1 MKTKTVFQ
9 NSQLKL
15 IRNLR
20 SFLLAAAL
28 MGTAGRLFAQVVF
41 TENFNDGDIS
51 DWTAGSERDNNSGGT
66 PDIVFAP
73 VAVGG
78 EVHLHAKGSCFGPD
92 FDGVASTLAKTIPLP
107 NGAYTLSYDVSH
119 STTHYDFCQGGTGG
133 DSEILV
139 NGVPISPVSCSVNNC
154 GTCTVPT
161 ATVSGCF
168 AVTGGS
174 VELKLRTNAGDCADS
189 TGVFDNIT
197 ITVAPDADG
206 DGIAD
211 ACDACPNDAANDADG
226 DGVCGDVDQCP
237 NSNLSATVVIEGC
250 DSGVANT
257 VSLNGCSIS
266 DRIAQC
272 AVGVKRHGDFVNCV
286 AKLANSLLA
295 QGVITTA
302 QKDAILTCAGKSS
315 IGGK

>member
-1 MKTKTVFQ
+1 MKT
-9 NSQLKL
+9 LR

-20 SFLLAAAL
+20 SFVLAAAL
-28 MGTAGRLFAQVVF
+28 MGTADSLFGQVVF
-41 TENFNDGDIS
+41 TENFDDEDIS
-51 DWTAGSERDNNSGGT
+51 DWTAGDENLDNPGDT
-66 PDIVFAP
+66 VFP
-73 VAVGG
+73 PSAVGG
-78 EVHLHAKGSCFGPD
+78 QLTLHARASCFTFP
-92 FDGVASTLAKTIPLP
+92 FSGVASTLKKTIPLA
-107 NGAYTLSYDVSH
+107 NGTYSLSYTVSH

-139 NGVPISPVSCSVNNC
+139 NGVAISGASCNVNNC

-174 VELKLRTNAGDCADS
+174 VELKFRTFAGDCADS

-197 ITVAPDADG
+197 IAEAPDTDG

-211 ACDACPNDAANDADG
+211 ACDACPNDPANDADG
-226 DGVCGDVDQCP
+226 DGICGDVDQCP
-237 NSNLSATVVIEGC
+237 NSDLSATVVIDGC

-257 VSLNGCSIS
+257 LSPNGCTIS
-266 DRIAQC
+266 DRIANC

-286 AKLANSLLA
+286 AALANSLLA
-295 QGVITTA
+295 QGVITSA
-302 QKDAILTCAGKSS
+302 QKDAILTCAGKSK
-315 IGGK
+315 IGK